1 MKALYSCLF
10 LLIVALFLLG
20 TLVYYSKPAKYLDL
34 VLGEHSDDI
43 VLNGD
48 RKVAAT
54 FIFASDIESDFV
66 STESLLTF
74 DDVKNSDALFITG
87 DITHLGTEEHMQR
100 IYDVLSKYDKNIYLV
115 PGDRDLWKSGITN
128 FNKVFGESYKIVE
141 VSGST
146 FLLIDNSDEYAGISD
161 DQWKFIEDNISNA
174 DFIVLHNPI
183 YFDGSPLSTLFH
195 KGMGQYSA
203 EVESQRLRLL
213 DSIRNAD
220 VKAVFAGDQHIFS
233 RELDNTKQGLE
244 YYVIGSLNFE
254 RSLSGST
261 YAILRV
267 YDDGQYSV
275 ESRSL
280 TPQ

>member
-1 MKALYSCLF
+1 MKALYSCL
-10 LLIVALFLLG
+10 LLLFVLLLLLR
-20 TLVYYSKPAKYLDL
+20 TLVYSSKPAKYLDL
-34 VLGEHSDDI
+34 VLGEHSNDI
-43 VLNGD
+43 VLKGN
-48 RKVAAT
+48 RKVVAT
-54 FIFASDIESDFV
+54 FIFASDIEGDYV
-66 STESLLTF
+66 STESLLIF
-74 DDVKNSDALFITG
+74 DEVKNSDAIFITG
-87 DITHLGTEEHMQR
+87 DITRLGTEEDMQK
-100 IYDVLSKYDKNIYLV
+100 IYNTLSKYDKNIYLV

-141 VSGST
+141 VRGST

-195 KGMGQYSA
+195 KGMGQYSV

-213 DSIRNAD
+213 DLIRNSD
-220 VKAVFAGDQHIFS
+220 VNAVFAGDQHIFS
-233 RELDNTKQGLE
+233 REIDNTKQGLE

-261 YAILRV
+261 YAILKV

-275 ESRSL
+275 ESRNL
-280 TPQ
+280 TLQ